1 MNLNSPLLRKI
12 FCTSER
18 RSSVRF
24 LQTQAPTTTEIK
36 YLKIKNKIALFIE

>member
-1 MNLNSPLLRKI
+1 MNLNLPLLRKI
-12 FCTSER
+12 LCTSKR

-36 YLKIKNKIALFIE
+36 YLKLKQNNTLH